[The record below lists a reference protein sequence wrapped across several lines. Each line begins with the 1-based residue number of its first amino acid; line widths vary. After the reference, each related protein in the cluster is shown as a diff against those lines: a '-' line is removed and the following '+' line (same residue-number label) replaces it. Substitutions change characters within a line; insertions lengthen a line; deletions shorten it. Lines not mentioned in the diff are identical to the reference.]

1 MKKDAILIFW
11 GLFFVLTTSSTWADI
26 VAFGDTVTLSCD
38 AFWWSNGGGHRFFGS
53 DRA

>member
-11 GLFFVLTTSSTWADI
+11 VLFFVLTTSPTPDI
-26 VAFGDTVTLSCD
+26 IAFGDTVPLPSDT
-38 AFWWSNGGGHRFFGS
+38 FWWSNGWDHRFFGS